1 VREGEAE
8 DVQSKGHTDNNNI
21 SVVDPYELSCE
32 VVRSESTEN
41 GHYGNNDNP
50 VDGLEDLFREMDVAL
65 ACSKVFI

>member
-41 GHYGNNDNP
+41 GHYGNNGNP